1 MRGRLVIAVGFTLIA
16 AAVAMGQTTTK
27 WVERTK
33 ADVRAGKASFY
44 DVVDTVLKG
53 QQVTILKTETSEEIY
68 ELKTMLFDPPLIREE
83 DDKEKKERD
92 KKKRGGV

>member
-33 ADVRAGKASFY
+33 ADVRAGKGSGRARSRPPAAGRSLTSAWSAS
-44 DVVDTVLKG
+44 
-53 QQVTILKTETSEEIY
+53 
-68 ELKTMLFDPPLIREE
+68 R
-83 DDKEKKERD
+83 
-92 KKKRGGV
+92 